1 MLGIDDPGIYLG
13 YLLSLLSLI
22 ACVWYGAKNWNKGAE
37 IDPDELKRDIDWE
50 EKEDQINEQL

>member
-13 YLLSLLSLI
+13 YLLALFSLL

-37 IDPDELKRDIDWE
+37 PGPDELKRDMDWE
-50 EKEDQINEQL
+50 EQEEKINEQL